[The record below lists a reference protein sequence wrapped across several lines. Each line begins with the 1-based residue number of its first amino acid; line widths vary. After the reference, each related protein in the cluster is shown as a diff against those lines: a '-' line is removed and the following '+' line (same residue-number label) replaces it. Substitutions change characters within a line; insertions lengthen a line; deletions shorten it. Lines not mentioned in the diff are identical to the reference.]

1 MTVEE
6 AVKKGFLENRKVYLR
21 LLPRASELTRD
32 PNHAAYGGFDG
43 SLRGFV
49 IGVDSGNRPIDPFK
63 GNNEEREYFES
74 IFKTDLN
81 VHTPDNKFWKTY
93 SVEVLKSPEI
103 IKVGKLY
110 NLMDPRDMLTYK
122 VLLTNHKLVSKSWE
136 TKSPFH
142 SFAFIDADY
151 EEVEAEK
158 EADENAKI
166 WMFLGELKERPTK
179 MREFLQVYWT
189 TKRTTKQ
196 VPKNA
201 SKEFLVSEIQ
211 KIIKTDKAGYLALI
225 EDRDYE
231 TKSLIQRGIDTGVIE
246 QEGIGTFHIVGLGG
260 EGFSYE
266 GLIATLDKM
275 KAERKDPMYF
285 KMIAQIE
292 KAEKGE

>member
-6 AVKKGFLENRKVYLR
+6 AVKNGFLENRRVFLR
-21 LLPRASELTRD
+21 LLPKSSELTKD

-49 IGVDSGNRPIDPFK
+49 IGVDKGNRPIDPFSSDL
-63 GNNEEREYFES
+63 ERQYFES
-74 IFKTDLN
+74 VFKTDLN
-81 VHTPDNKFWKTY
+81 VHTPKNEFWANY
-93 SVEVLKSPEI
+93 SVEMVKSPELI
-103 IKVGKLY
+103 RIGREF
-110 NLMDPRDMLTYK
+110 NLMDPRDMLAYK
-122 VLLTNHKLVSKSWE
+122 VLLTNHKTISKTWGGK
-136 TKSPFH
+136 TPFH
-142 SFAFIDADY
+142 NFAFIDADF

-158 EADENAKI
+158 EADENARI

-201 SKEFLVSEIQ
+201 SKEFLVAEIQ
-211 KIIKTDKAGYLALI
+211 KIIKTDKDGYLSLV
-225 EDRDYE
+225 DDKDYA
-231 TKSLIQRGIDTGVIE
+231 TKALIQRGIDTGVIE

>member
-6 AVKKGFLENRKVYLR
+6 AVKNGFLENRRVYLR
-21 LLPRASELTRD
+21 LLPKSSELAKD

-43 SLRGFV
+43 TLRGFV
-49 IGVDSGNRPIDPFK
+49 IGVDKANRPVDPFT
-63 GNNEEREYFES
+63 NDEERKYFEEV
-74 IFKTDLN
+74 FKRDLN
-81 VHTPDNKFWKTY
+81 VHTPDNPFWATY
-93 SVEVLKSPEI
+93 SVELLKSPELI
-103 IKVGKLY
+103 RIGKEY
-110 NLMDPRDMLTYK
+110 NLMDPRDMLAYK
-122 VLLTNHKLVSKSWE
+122 VLLTNHKLVSKTWE
-136 TKSPFH
+136 GRTAFH
-142 SFAFIDADY
+142 NFAFIDADF

-189 TKRTTKQ
+189 TKRTSKQ

-201 SKEFLVSEIQ
+201 NKDFLVKEIQ
-211 KIIKTDKAGYLALI
+211 KIIKEDKRGYLALI

-246 QEGIGTFHIVGLGG
+246 QEGIGTFQIVGLGG

-266 GLIATLDKM
+266 SLIATLEKM